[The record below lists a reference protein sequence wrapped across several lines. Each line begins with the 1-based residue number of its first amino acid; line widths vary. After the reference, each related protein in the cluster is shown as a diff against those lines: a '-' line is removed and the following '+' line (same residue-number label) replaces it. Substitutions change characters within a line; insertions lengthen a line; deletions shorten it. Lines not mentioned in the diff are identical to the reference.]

1 MSDRVP
7 DSAPPSALPGLG
19 PKSERALAEVGVE
32 NVGQLREIGYLDA
45 WHRLKF
51 MDPGWNHL
59 AGLYALY
66 GALNNL
72 PWIAVARDEALKARL
87 KAEAGK

>member
-1 MSDRVP
+1 MTGPVP
-7 DSAPPSALPGLG
+7 DNAPVSSLPGLG
-19 PKSERALAEVGVE
+19 PKSERALAEAGIDT
-32 NVGQLREIGYLDA
+32 VGQLREIGYLDA

-51 MDPGWNHL
+51 MDPGWDHL

-66 GALNNL
+66 GALHNM
-72 PWIAVARDEALKARL
+72 PWIAVAQDEELKARL